1 MNKKF
6 ISVIMAATLALSSA
20 AICASAAEVD
30 IQPSK
35 ESGKIRF
42 DKGKWDHGHSICFYI
57 WATKEGEKDQFWV
70 QGNWQ
75 EDAKW
80 ASKKIIADDVEGD
93 TQYCEMEVD
102 IMDGWNTF
110 IIFND
115 IDTGDQT
122 FDCVL
127 TPNAFGDTA
136 HMTDEMIENP
146 EDSEKQC
153 IGVYFDSASDCGSHL
168 VITSTGNVVGNALAP
183 NDDPNWIVANALYK
197 LLGKMDKSGVECCTQ
212 EKVDNWVSAFGTTK
226 EAVWEKFQ
234 TFDGQEGR
242 EDYAAKVDDVKKLL
256 GVGGETDTTS
266 SETTS
271 SEGTSSTEGDTS
283 SSTSSSSTSSS
294 STSSTSSK
302 STTTTTTTSKT
313 TTTTSAVTTT
323 GETDTAATGD
333 VTGTAAF
340 AGVLL
345 AAAATIVVT
354 RKKVEE

>member
-30 IQPSK
+30 IQPST
-35 ESGKIRF
+35 ESGKIKF
-42 DKGKWDHGHSICFYI
+42 DKGSWDKEHSIAFYI
-57 WATKEGEKDQFWV
+57 WATKEGEKSLYWV
-70 QGNWQ
+70 SGQWQ

-80 ASKKIIADDVEGD
+80 ASKKIVADDCED
-93 TQYCEMEVD
+93 PKYCEMEVD

-115 IDTGDQT
+115 LDTTEQT

-136 HMTDEMIENP
+136 HMTDERMENP
-146 EDSEKQC
+146 EDSDKTC
-153 IGVYFDSASDCGSHL
+153 IGVYFDNAGDCGSHK
-168 VITSTGNVVGNALAP
+168 VITSTGHVVGNALAP
-183 NDDPNWIVANALYK
+183 NDVPELIVAEALYK
-197 LLGKMDKSGVECCTQ
+197 LQGKNDKNGEECCTQ
-212 EKVDNWVSAFGTTK
+212 EKVDEWVSSFGTDKQT
-226 EAVWEKFQ
+226 VWEKFQ
-234 TFDGQEGR
+234 TFNGMEGK
-242 EDYAAKVDDVKKLL
+242 EDYAAKEPEVKKLL
-256 GVGGETDTTS
+256 GIEDETDTTS
-266 SETTS
+266 SETN
-271 SEGTSSTEGDTS
+271 SEGTSSTESDTS
-283 SSTSSSSTSSS
+283 SSGSSSTGG
-294 STSSTSSK
+294 TSSTAGGGTASRTATT
-302 STTTTTTTSKT
+302 TTTTTTTST
-313 TTTTSAVTTT
+313 TTTTGAA
-323 GETDTAATGD
+323 DTAATGD

>member
-30 IQPSK
+30 IKPST

-42 DKGKWDHGHSICFYI
+42 DKGNWNKNDGICFYI
-57 WATKEGEKDQFWV
+57 WATKEGEHDMFWV
-70 QGNWQ
+70 QGQWQ
-75 EDAKW
+75 EEAKW
-80 ASKKIIADDVEGD
+80 ASKKIVADDDPENP
-93 TQYCEMEVD
+93 QFCEMEVD

-115 IDTGDQT
+115 LETSAQT

-127 TPNAFGDTA
+127 TPSAFGDTA
-136 HMTDEMIENP
+136 HMSDELLENP
-146 EDSEKQC
+146 EDSDKTC
-153 IGVYFDSASDCGSHL
+153 IGVYFDNASDCGSHL

-234 TFDGQEGR
+234 TFNGQDGR
-242 EDYAAKVDDVKKLL
+242 EEYANKEADVKKLL
-256 GVGGETDTTS
+256 GIEDETDTTS

-271 SEGTSSTEGDTS
+271 SEGTSSTES
-283 SSTSSSSTSSS
+283 NNSSSSSSS
-294 STSSTSSK
+294 SNGGGTSSK
-302 STTTTTTTSKT
+302 SATTGTTSTTTTTTTST
-313 TTTTSAVTTT
+313 ASS
-323 GETDTAATGD
+323 TDAAATGD

>member
-70 QGNWQ
+70 QG
-75 EDAKW
+75 
-80 ASKKIIADDVEGD
+80 
-93 TQYCEMEVD
+93 
-102 IMDGWNTF
+102 
-110 IIFND
+110 
-115 IDTGDQT
+115 
-122 FDCVL
+122 
-127 TPNAFGDTA
+127 
-136 HMTDEMIENP
+136 ENP

-256 GVGGETDTTS
+256 GGGETDTTS

-302 STTTTTTTSKT
+302 STTTTTATSKT